1 MRTLMYAAMS
11 CAAIAASAQGDVLWD
26 TGAPHPVVFNG
37 TPTYLGYTSGTAGAG
52 LEQRWAAVPFRI
64 PAGGA
69 TVTQIDVDYFIAAG
83 QEPTGVTFVVWDRAG
98 LAAPTTMVTSFSMPL
113 AIPTDDPRIPA
124 ADLYLN
130 QYSGLSLALAGGD
143 YYLTVYGD
151 GDPGVGTI
159 AWLTG
164 GDLQDE
170 SLEQGFMWRSAQ
182 FPSPGFQPYN
192 PAAIQPD
199 VGQDPDDP
207 WNPSMTIY
215 GDPIPAPASLALL
228 GIGAVFARRR
238 R

>member
-1 MRTLMYAAMS
+1 MRALLAIAS
-11 CAAIAASAQGDVLWD
+11 CAAISAVAQGSVIWD

-37 TPTYLGYTSGTAGAG
+37 NVTYLGYTSGHAGAG
-52 LEQRWAAVPFRI
+52 LEQRWAAVPFSV
-64 PAGGA
+64 PAAGA
-69 TVTQIDVDYFIAAG
+69 VVNQIDVDYFIAAG
-83 QEPTGVTFVVWDRAG
+83 QEPTGVTFVVWQRSG
-98 LAAPTTMVTSFSMPL
+98 LSAPTTMVTSFAMPL
-113 AIPTDDPRIPA
+113 AIPADDPRIPG

-130 QYSGLSLALAGGD
+130 QFTGLGLALAGGD
-143 YYLTVYGD
+143 YYLTVYGN
-151 GDPGVGTI
+151 GDPGAGTI

-182 FPSPGFQPYN
+182 FPSPGFAAYA

-199 VGQDPDDP
+199 AGQDPDDR

-215 GDPIPAPASLALL
+215 GDVLPAPSSLALL
-228 GIGAVFARRR
+228 GLGAIFARRR